1 MTYETYEELKQRITE
16 RARQLWEED
25 GRPEGRDMEYW
36 LKAEDELAPHS
47 VAGEEDPAVA
57 ADEGPMEAL
66 DCESAG
72 SLRADRHGN
81 PLDPNET
88 GGSLFDA
95 AHTEPSY

>member
-47 VAGEEDPAVA
+47 VAGEEDPADA
-57 ADEGPMEAL
+57 GDEGPMKALKYNAPRVPGKSEA
-66 DCESAG
+66 S
-72 SLRADRHGN
+72 
-81 PLDPNET
+81 
-88 GGSLFDA
+88 
-95 AHTEPSY
+95 